1 MRYYFAPMEGING
14 YLYRRIHAHLFPGI
28 DKYFMPFLVPHVKRS
43 FNSKE
48 LKEIAPENN
57 KGLYAVPQI
66 MTNKAEDFI
75 STAKKLRD
83 LGYDE
88 VNLNLGCPSK
98 TVVSKGR
105 GSGFLAYPKELERFL
120 DEIFEKLDMK
130 ISVKTR
136 AGVEEEEEFLTL
148 LDIYN
153 RFPMEE
159 LIVHPRLQ
167 TDYYKKPV
175 RFSVFLQASA
185 ASRNP
190 LCYNG
195 DLIYAQDI
203 ERFAREFPQVDRV
216 MIGRGLLRNPGLVRK
231 AAQGIVLDK
240 ETLREYHDQIYE
252 AYQEVLYGDR
262 NILFRMKEL
271 WCFMGSLFE
280 DPKKYIKKIQKSQRL
295 SEYEQAVEGLFM
307 QREFE
312 GKMRR

>member
-1 MRYYFAPMEGING
+1 MQYYLAPLEGVTTQV
-14 YLYRRIHAHLFPGI
+14 YRNAYHKYFRPM
-28 DKYFMPFLVPHVKRS
+28 DKYFIPFLVPHTKKGFS
-43 FNSKE
+43 A
-48 LKEIAPENN
+48 KEIREINPDNN
-57 KGLYAVPQI
+57 KGLYVVPQI
-66 MTNKAEDFI
+66 LSNQAEDTVNTI
-75 STAKKLRD
+75 HKLENY
-83 LGYDE
+83 GYKE

-216 MIGRGLLRNPGLVRK
+216 MIGRGLLRNPGLVRE

>member
-1 MRYYFAPMEGING
+1 MKYYFAPMEGING
-14 YLYRRIHAHLFPGI
+14 YLYRRIHAHVFPGI

-75 STAKKLRD
+75 STAKKLQD

-105 GSGFLAYPKELERFL
+105 GAGFLAYPKELERFL

-136 AGVEEEEEFLTL
+136 VGVEDEEEFLTL

-175 RFSVFLQASA
+175 RLPVFWQTSA
-185 ASRNP
+185 GSRNS

-195 DLIYAQDI
+195 DLVYVQDI
-203 ERFAREFPQVDRV
+203 QRFAREFP
-216 MIGRGLLRNPGLVRK
+216 
-231 AAQGIVLDK
+231 
-240 ETLREYHDQIYE
+240 
-252 AYQEVLYGDR
+252 
-262 NILFRMKEL
+262 
-271 WCFMGSLFE
+271 
-280 DPKKYIKKIQKSQRL
+280 
-295 SEYEQAVEGLFM
+295 
-307 QREFE
+307 
-312 GKMRR
+312 

>member
-1 MRYYFAPMEGING
+1 
-14 YLYRRIHAHLFPGI
+14 
-28 DKYFMPFLVPHVKRS
+28 
-43 FNSKE
+43 
-48 LKEIAPENN
+48 
-57 KGLYAVPQI
+57 
-66 MTNKAEDFI
+66 
-75 STAKKLRD
+75 
-83 LGYDE
+83 
-88 VNLNLGCPSK
+88 
-98 TVVSKGR
+98 
-105 GSGFLAYPKELERFL
+105 
-120 DEIFEKLDMK
+120 
-130 ISVKTR
+130 
-136 AGVEEEEEFLTL
+136 
-148 LDIYN
+148 
-153 RFPMEE
+153 MEE

-216 MIGRGLLRNPGLVRK
+216 MIGRGLLRNPGLVRE